1 MSASKKSI
9 QKKLDELESA
19 SDVGYQLEELIMDA
33 SDLGDTALMQSVL
46 DKGKELAGSHYKAN
60 IVVLTCMAKY
70 FDKKEEALS
79 SFWSN
84 PLDPPEEFDDVYT
97 DACNLLEECGCS
109 EDEVGN
115 LRRDAEAMFDEN
127 GVYQPDWM
135 DKL

>member
-33 SDLGDTALMQSVL
+33 SDLGDTVLMQSVL

>member
-1 MSASKKSI
+1 
-9 QKKLDELESA
+9 
-19 SDVGYQLEELIMDA
+19 
-33 SDLGDTALMQSVL
+33 
-46 DKGKELAGSHYKAN
+46 
-60 IVVLTCMAKY
+60 
-70 FDKKEEALS
+70 
-79 SFWSN
+79 
-84 PLDPPEEFDDVYT
+84 VYT